1 MVKPVPASVAALMVT
16 AAVPVELKV
25 TDCVADVF
33 NTTLPKEMLVALMLK
48 VGVNAFNCKA
58 KLFETAPALAVSVTA
73 WAVPTDD
80 TAAVNPAL
88 VALAGTVTVVG
99 TVTAPLLLDRL
110 TLSPPLGA
118 APLNVI
124 VHASVTDPVSDALLQ
139 ERLLNVAVAPPLP
152 CTLTIAAVLDEALVM
167 IPNSPAEFDAKLD
180 AALFSTIALQ
190 LDQARKVQQAK
201 IVCRRRT
208 RWLLNRKRFT

>member
-16 AAVPVELKV
+16 GAVPAELKV
-25 TDCVADVF
+25 TDCVADAF
-33 NTTLPKEMLVALMLK
+33 NTTLPKEMLVALIFR
-48 VGVNAFNCKA
+48 VGVNAFNCRA
-58 KLFETAPALAVSVTA
+58 KLLETAPTLAVSVTA

-88 VALAGTVTVVG
+88 VALAGTVTVAG

-124 VHASVTDPVSDALLQ
+124 VHASVTDPVIALLH
-139 ERLLNVAVAPPLP
+139 ERVLNVAVAPLP
-152 CTLTIAAVLDEALVM
+152 CTLTIAALLDEALVM
-167 IPNSPAEFDAKLD
+167 ILNSPAEVDDKLD
-180 AALFSTIALQ
+180 AALFSTIPLQ
-190 LDQARKVQQAK
+190 LDQARKMQQAK

-208 RWLLNRKRFT
+208 RWLLNLNRFT